1 MPLLNDIP
9 ATIGLERPDLQ
20 GERGKKKG
28 RPVDP
33 SPCQVKRFLCKISF
47 RVIQL
52 DNPLLIVRFYSA
64 ATAIMSTETYL
75 RPSLP
80 AWNRTRPA
88 VSANKV

>member
-1 MPLLNDIP
+1 MNMTAKRHVPLL
-9 ATIGLERPDLQ
+9 GRFLQ

-33 SPCQVKRFLCKISF
+33 SPCLVKRFFLKISF

-52 DNPLLIVRFYSA
+52 DNPLLIVRCYSA
-64 ATAIMSTETYL
+64 AIAAMSTDTYL

-88 VSANKV
+88 VSANSV